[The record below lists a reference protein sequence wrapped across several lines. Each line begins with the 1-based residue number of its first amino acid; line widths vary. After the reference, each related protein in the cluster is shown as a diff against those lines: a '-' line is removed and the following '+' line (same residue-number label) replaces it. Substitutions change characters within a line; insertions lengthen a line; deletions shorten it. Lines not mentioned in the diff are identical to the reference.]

1 MTILS
6 DIFTL
11 TALLQA
17 LAKPEVIF
25 LGSCTFGAMLFTRF
39 IL

>member
-1 MTILS
+1 MTHLS

-11 TALLQA
+11 TALLRA
-17 LAKPEVIF
+17 LAQPEVIF
-25 LGSCTFGAMLFTRF
+25 LGSCTFGAMLFTKY

>member
-1 MTILS
+1 MTLLS

-17 LAKPEVIF
+17 LAQPEVIF
-25 LGSCTFGAMLFTRF
+25 LGSCTFGAMLFTRY